1 MKAAQP
7 ALIAGILVAA
17 AVAVSGCGLNTNT
30 GVPFTVTPGTITPV
44 PALQGVDITVG
55 SKDFTEQILLGY
67 MAELALSAAGAKITD
82 LTNIQGSSNSRLAL
96 RTGDIDVTW
105 EYTGTG
111 WINYLNNTDPIPDEQ
126 KQYEAVRDADLQQ
139 NGLVWLPYSPLNNT
153 YAFGTTRA
161 YAEQHNLRTNSDMTR
176 FLTENPAEAVF
187 CVETEF
193 ASRQD
198 GLPGV
203 QALYGFPTTE
213 VKTFGTGAI
222 YSSIANGT
230 CNFGEIF
237 TTDGR
242 IAGLDLAVLED
253 DKKFFPQYN
262 VCVVMRDEFSRQHPE
277 IATVMQPIAA
287 ALNNQEMIELGKKVD
302 VDGEDAGIVAKDWMV
317 AKGFVGADTG

>member
-1 MKAAQP
+1 MKGRSRT
-7 ALIAGILVAA
+7 LIAGMLVAA

-44 PALQGVDITVG
+44 PALQGVNITVG

-67 MAELALSAAGAKITD
+67 MAELALSAAGANITD

-96 RTGDIDVTW
+96 RTGDIDLTW

-213 VKTFGTGAI
+213 VKSFGTGAI

-242 IAGLDLAVLED
+242 VQSLGLTPFDD
-253 DKKFFPQYN
+253 DKKFFPNYN
-262 VCVVMRDEFSRQHPE
+262 P
-277 IATVMQPIAA
+277 
-287 ALNNQEMIELGKKVD
+287 ALNVRADVYNKYPAIQKVIEPVFQKLDNPTMTALNAKVSAE
-302 VDGEDAGIVAKDWMV
+302 GEEPKAVAEEWLKQN
-317 AKGFVGADTG
+317 GFIK

>member
-1 MKAAQP
+1 MKGRSRT
-7 ALIAGILVAA
+7 LIAGILVAA

-44 PALQGVDITVG
+44 PALQGVNITVG

-67 MAELALSAAGAKITD
+67 MAELALSAAGANITD

-96 RTGDIDVTW
+96 RTGDIDLTW

-111 WINYLNNTDPIPDEQ
+111 WINYLNNTEPIPDEQ

-213 VKTFGTGAI
+213 VKSFGTGAI

-317 AKGFVGADTG
+317 SKGFVGADTG

>member
-1 MKAAQP
+1 VRRTRTALAAV
-7 ALIAGILVAA
+7 VAA
-17 AVAVSGCGLNTNT
+17 LTVAVSGCGLSTNSA
-30 GVPFTVTPGTITPV
+30 VPFDVVPGSITPV
-44 PALQGVDITVG
+44 PELEGLTVTVG

-67 MAELALSAAGAKITD
+67 MAELALSAAGMNVVD

-105 EYTGTG
+105 EYSGTG
-111 WINYLNNTDPIPDEQ
+111 WINYLGHTEPIPDERG
-126 KQYEAVRDADLQQ
+126 QYEAVRDEDLNL
-139 NGLVWLPYSPLNNT
+139 NGIAWLPYSSLNNT

-161 YAEQHNLRTNSDMTR
+161 YAEQHNLKSNSDMTE
-176 FLTENPAEAVF
+176 FLKQNPAEGVF

-198 GLPGV
+198 GLPGA
-203 QALYGFPTTE
+203 QRTYGFPTTE

-222 YSSIANGT
+222 YAGIANGT

-242 IAGLDLAVLED
+242 IAGLNLAVLAD

-262 VCVVMRDEFSRQHPE
+262 ASVVVRDQWLKEHPRV
-277 IATVMQPIAA
+277 AGVLQPIADTID
-287 ALNNQEMIELGKKVD
+287 NQQMIELGKKVD
-302 VDGEDAGIVAKDWMV
+302 VDGDDAATVAKDWMV
-317 AKGFVGADTG
+317 SKGFISPDTR